1 MQFIKELLVPA
12 FTMGQWISMQTL
24 VQIALGRPYIDVFG
38 DEDDDEKTE
47 SNSSDTA
54 KIIKVERRH
63 VRVLRFSEDCA

>member
-1 MQFIKELLVPA
+1 MMQFIKELLVPA

-47 SNSSDTA
+47 SNSRDTA
-54 KIIKVERRH
+54 KIIKV
-63 VRVLRFSEDCA
+63 